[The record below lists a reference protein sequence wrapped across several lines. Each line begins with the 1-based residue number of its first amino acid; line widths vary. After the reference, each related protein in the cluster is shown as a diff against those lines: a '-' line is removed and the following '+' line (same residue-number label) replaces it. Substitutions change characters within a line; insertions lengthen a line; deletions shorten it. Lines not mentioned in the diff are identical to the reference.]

1 MPDVVVMREFNSG
14 HIQDDEDPLAGFE
27 NDASANFDRIVM
39 NLVAAVFRLG
49 VPPGSSPPR
58 KNRHSSSGI
67 FQDGI
72 RHFHGLTL
80 PMPSRDHGVGQG
92 SKAGTVTWTAV
103 SLL

>member
-49 VPPGSSPPR
+49 VPPVLSASVR
-58 KNRHSSSGI
+58 TTDTSSGELKTG
-67 FQDGI
+67 FGI
-72 RHFHGLTL
+72 STASHFRCH
-80 PMPSRDHGVGQG
+80 PQG
-92 SKAGTVTWTAV
+92 SWSRPRQQSWYGDVD
-103 SLL
+103 SS